1 MSTKKISNKQA
12 FLLSLNVILTT
23 IILLVP
29 SEMIMSAGRA
39 AWISIIF
46 ASLLILA
53 IHYIVF
59 KLSCQFSNQS
69 LVQDCIDIFG
79 KILGRLIL
87 IPFIMLNI
95 ELTIL
100 IIYESVGFVEFV
112 MPTKGAMGIW
122 IANALIAGYLSY
134 KGIET
139 IMRVN
144 GFGIFIMLFSIF
156 IIIST
161 NYDLID
167 FARLQPIVLDFKQIA
182 RGSLLPLHWFLIIPN
197 LFLVYKPFFKD
208 KAKVL
213 KISLLGNLTSMVI
226 ISVLLA
232 TTITIFGS
240 QLGSIIEY
248 PFYTLSTLSI
258 TGLDV
263 TVFVAWIMA
272 TMIKVGFYYFTSL
285 YLIKEWFK
293 LSSYRSLILPFM
305 IFTVSLGYFQT
316 DIHYL
321 KTLFIYI
328 ITIFIFVLEVPF
340 LLLLIGAYL
349 FKNNVKFNP

>member
-23 IILLVP
+23 IVLLVP
-29 SEMIMSAGRA
+29 SEMIMYAGRG

-46 ASLLILA
+46 ASLFILV
-53 IHYIVF
+53 IHYAVF

-79 KILGRLIL
+79 KVLGRLIL

-95 ELTIL
+95 QLTIL

-112 MPTKGAMGIW
+112 MPTKGEIGIW

-144 GFGIFIMLFSIF
+144 GFAIFTMLSSFF

-161 NYDLID
+161 NYGVID
-167 FARLQPIVLDFKQIA
+167 FARLQPIGVDFKQIVK
-182 RGSLLPLHWFLIIPN
+182 GSLLPLHWFLIIPN

-208 KAKVL
+208 KTKTLKV
-213 KISLLGNLTSMVI
+213 SLLGNLTSMII
-226 ISVLLA
+226 ISVLLV
-232 TTITIFGS
+232 ITVAIFGS
-240 QLGSIIEY
+240 QLGGNLEY
-248 PFYTLSTLSI
+248 SFYALSTLSI
-258 TGLDV
+258 SGLDV
-263 TVFVAWIMA
+263 TVFLAWIMA

-293 LSSYRSLILPFM
+293 LSSYKNLILPFM

-316 DIHYL
+316 DIYYL

-328 ITIFIFVLEVPF
+328 ITVIIFVVEIPF
-340 LLLLIGAYL
+340 VLLLIGAYT
-349 FKNNVKFNP
+349 FKIRKKSNS